1 MEPVA
6 AATDMSV
13 LKAIGAG
20 IAAMGMIGSGI
31 GLGLLTGHYFDA
43 VARQPEVQSK
53 ITAFFFIGAA
63 LTEAIALF
71 AFAIAAMILFV

>member
-1 MEPVA
+1 MEHDA
-6 AATDMSV
+6 V
-13 LKAIGAG
+13 LKTIGAG

-31 GLGLLTGHYFDA
+31 GLGVLAGKYFEA
-43 VARQPEVQSK
+43 VARQPEVQNK

-71 AFAIAAMILFV
+71 AFAIAAMILFM